1 MMASMS
7 RALDNFFV
15 KTCVMVKMLI
25 THITNI
31 SIEKDCDTEN
41 KINNQKEIPNVTA
54 NDLNLGEESSNL
66 NWIN

>member
-1 MMASMS
+1 
-7 RALDNFFV
+7 
-15 KTCVMVKMLI
+15 MLI